1 LKLGSVL
8 THVCAGVAL
17 FYAVRSARYA
27 TGWIRVPIVTESD
40 DATLVSIVVPARD
53 EERSIERCVRSL
65 LAQDLSNF
73 EVIVVDDRSTDR
85 TGEILRELAS
95 GDDRLRV
102 IAGEALPEGWV
113 GKPWAL
119 VQGAH
124 VARGSWLLFTDADSY
139 HEPFATRSVL
149 AFAQAAEV
157 DAVTIATRQELGT
170 FWERAVL
177 PAILGIVLFTI
188 GTFDEINDPTNS
200 VAIANGQYIFISRRA
215 YTALGGHEAVR
226 GQIVEDLEFARLMKR
241 DGRFQMILAGGE
253 DLASVR
259 MYHSLEE
266 IWNGF
271 TKNVYLGAE
280 GRPERLLGGIVFLTA
295 LSVAPPLLALNAA
308 ARRRPLESLEAIA
321 AFAAVI
327 ATATWAVGQTR
338 MSRSLGVFAPLGF
351 AVLAGITLNS
361 TIRVLTGRGVSWR
374 GRTYS
379 GKYEPTKMDV

>member
-8 THVCAGVAL
+8 THACAGVAL

-27 TGWIRVPIVTESD
+27 AGWIRVPIVTESD

-95 GDDRLRV
+95 DDNRLRV
-102 IAGEALPEGWV
+102 ITGETLPEGWV

-119 VQGAH
+119 VQGARL
-124 VARGSWLLFTDADSY
+124 ARGSWLLFTDADSY

-188 GTFDEINDPTNS
+188 GTFDEINDPTNP

-215 YTALGGHEAVR
+215 YTALGGHGAVR
-226 GQIVEDLEFARLMKR
+226 GQIVEDLEFARFMKR
-241 DGRFQMILAGGE
+241 DGRFRMILAGGE

-259 MYHSLEE
+259 MYRSLRE
-266 IWNGF
+266 IWDGF

-280 GRPERLLGGIVFLTA
+280 GRPERLLGGVIFLVA
-295 LSVAPPLLALNAA
+295 LSVGPPLLALNAGL
-308 ARRRPLESLEAIA
+308 RRRPLEAVEAIA
-321 AFAAVI
+321 ASATVI
-327 ATATWAVGQTR
+327 ATATWAVGQTK
-338 MSRSLGVFAPLGF
+338 MSRWLGVFAPLGF
-351 AVLAGITLNS
+351 AMLAGITVNS
-361 TIRVLTGRGVSWR
+361 TIRVLSGRGVSWR
-374 GRTYS
+374 GRNYS
-379 GKYEPTKMDV
+379 GHYEPTKTD